1 VAIARALINR
11 PAVLLADEP
20 TGALDSSTGE
30 QVMEMLVAFNQR
42 GQTILLA
49 SHDLQLVGRHARRV
63 INMRD
68 GKLTSDTRS
77 GDQER

>member
-1 VAIARALINR
+1 
-11 PAVLLADEP
+11 
-20 TGALDSSTGE
+20 
-30 QVMEMLVAFNQR
+30 MELLVAFNQR

-68 GKLTSDTRS
+68 GKLTGDTQA
-77 GDQER
+77 GEPER